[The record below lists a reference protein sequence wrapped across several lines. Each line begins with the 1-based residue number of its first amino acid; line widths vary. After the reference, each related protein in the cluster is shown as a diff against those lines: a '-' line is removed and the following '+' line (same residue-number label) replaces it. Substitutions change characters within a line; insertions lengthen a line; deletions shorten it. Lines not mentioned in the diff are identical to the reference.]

1 MLRMFW
7 LFLMEVCVS
16 YCLNFR
22 QSGHGHGSLMVME
35 NLALTVFM
43 VLMPSFAFCLASSIL
58 LYGKLFNFS
67 LILSR
72 NSNFPALV
80 ANSELELF
88 IVKMS

>member
-1 MLRMFW
+1 
-7 LFLMEVCVS
+7 MEVCVS

-35 NLALTVFM
+35 NLASTVFM
-43 VLMPSFAFCLASSIL
+43 VLLPSFAFCLFINCLTLASSTE
-58 LYGKLFNFS
+58 LYGKLFNYS